1 MPQMSPILWVN
12 LYFMFLL
19 SLILV
24 LVIQY
29 FFSLN
34 LKSGLKEESYLDSE
48 KVWKW

>member
-19 SLILV
+19 SLILI
-24 LVIQY
+24 LVTQY

-34 LKSGLKEESYLDSE
+34 FKSGLEAESYLGNE

>member
-19 SLILV
+19 SLVLI

-34 LKSGLKEESYLDSE
+34 FKSSLKEESYLDNE
-48 KVWKW
+48 KIWKW

>member
-19 SLILV
+19 SLALI

-34 LKSGLKEESYLDSE
+34 LKSGLKEAIYLGNE